1 MTTATGDRG
10 VQVFDLD
17 TIMAA
22 FDETAA
28 LAAVEQAMI
37 AFSAG
42 RAQIG
47 ASAHLMFDAPPGDCH
62 VRSGNLHGEDVFV
75 VKVASSFYDN
85 PARGLSSSQGFVAV
99 LSAKT
104 GEPLAIL
111 QDRGHLTNL
120 RTAMA
125 GMLAARAIGY
135 DGKGV
140 VGIVGTGIQARMQA
154 ELIRRRLGAER
165 LLVWG
170 RDADKAQ
177 NRADDLDG
185 EACAL
190 EPLVRRADLVVTT
203 TPSTVPLVDNAWV
216 RPGTRIVAVGAD
228 GGGKREL
235 DAAILHRAT
244 VVVDSVEQ
252 CLASGETGWAVN
264 AGFLSPAALI
274 ELGSLLAT
282 PRTFDRDEVVVAD
295 LTGLGVQDAAIAGA
309 VWRSLADRA

>member
-1 MTTATGDRG
+1 MR
-10 VQVFDLD
+10 VLDLD

-22 FDETAA
+22 YDETAA
-28 LAAVEQAMI
+28 IAAVEQAMI

-47 ASAHLMFDAPPGDCH
+47 ASAHLIFEAPPGDCH
-62 VRSGNLHGEDVFV
+62 VRSCNLHGEDVFV

-85 PARGLSSSQGFVAV
+85 PAQGLSSSQGFVAV

-154 ELIRRRLGAER
+154 EMIRRHLGAER
-165 LLVWG
+165 ILVWG
-170 RDADKAQ
+170 RDGDKAQ
-177 NRADDLDG
+177 SLADDLGG
-185 EACAL
+185 EASAL
-190 EPLVRRADLVVTT
+190 EPLVRRADLIVTT
-203 TPSTVPLVDNAWV
+203 TPSTVPLVADAWI
-216 RPGTRIVAVGAD
+216 RPGTRIVAVGSD

-274 ELGSLLAT
+274 ELGGLLAA
-282 PRTFDRDEVVVAD
+282 PRTFDEGKIVVAD

-309 VWRSLADRA
+309 VWRSVLDRA

>member
-1 MTTATGDRG
+1 M
-10 VQVFDLD
+10 QVFDLD

-22 FDETAA
+22 YDETAA
-28 LAAVEQAMI
+28 LAAVERAII

-47 ASAHLMFDAPPGDCH
+47 ASAHLMFASPPGDCH

-85 PARGLSSSQGFVAV
+85 RKTGLSSSQGFVAV

-111 QDRGHLTNL
+111 QDRGHLTNI

-125 GMLAARAIGY
+125 GLLAARAIGY
-135 DGKGV
+135 HGGGV
-140 VGIVGTGIQARMQA
+140 IGIVGTGIQARMQA
-154 ELIRRRLGAER
+154 ELIRRHLGAER
-165 LLVWG
+165 LLIWG
-170 RDADKAQ
+170 RDADKA
-177 NRADDLDG
+177 RELADELG
-185 EACAL
+185 GAASAL
-190 EPLVRRADLVVTT
+190 EPLVCQADLIVTT
-203 TPSTVPLVDNAWV
+203 TPSTIPLIDDAWV

-228 GGGKREL
+228 GGGKHEL

-252 CLASGETGWAVN
+252 SLASGETGWAVN

-274 ELGSLLAT
+274 ELGALLAA
-282 PRTFDRDEVVVAD
+282 PRTFGDQDVVVAD
-295 LTGLGVQDAAIAGA
+295 LTGLGVQDAAIAGS
-309 VWRSLADRA
+309 VWRSLAAA

>member
-1 MTTATGDRG
+1 M
-10 VQVFDLD
+10 QVFDLD

-22 FDETAA
+22 YDEAA
-28 LAAVEQAMI
+28 VLAAVEHAII
-37 AFSAG
+37 AYSAG
-42 RAQIG
+42 RAQTG
-47 ASAHLMFDAPPGDCH
+47 ASAHLMFDSPPGDCH
-62 VRSGNLHGEDVFV
+62 VRSGSLQGEDVFV

-85 PARGLSSSQGFVAV
+85 PAQGLSSSQGFVAV
-99 LSAKT
+99 LNART

-125 GMLAARAIGY
+125 GLLAARAIGY

-140 VGIVGTGIQARMQA
+140 IGIVGTGIQARMQA
-154 ELIRRRLGAER
+154 ELIRRHLGAER
-165 LLVWG
+165 LLIWG
-170 RDADKAQ
+170 RDADKA
-177 NRADDLDG
+177 RELAVELGGVASD
-185 EACAL
+185 L
-190 EPLVRRADLVVTT
+190 EPLVRQADLIVTT
-203 TPSTVPLVDNAWV
+203 TPSTVPLIDDAWV

-252 CLASGETGWAVN
+252 SLASGETGWAVN

-274 ELGSLLAT
+274 ELGALLAA
-282 PRTFDRDEVVVAD
+282 PRAFGEEEVVVAD

-309 VWRSLADRA
+309 VWKALADRA

>member
-1 MTTATGDRG
+1 MH
-10 VQVFDLD
+10 VFDLD

-22 FDETAA
+22 YDEKAA
-28 LAAVEQAMI
+28 LAAVERAI
-37 AFSAG
+37 VAYSAG
-42 RAQIG
+42 QAQTG

-85 PARGLSSSQGFVAV
+85 PKQGLSSSQGFVAV

-111 QDRGHLTNL
+111 QDRGHLTNI

-125 GMLAARAIGY
+125 GLLAARAIGY

-140 VGIVGTGIQARMQA
+140 IGIVGTGIQARMQA
-154 ELIRRRLGAER
+154 GMIGRHVGAAR

-170 RDADKAQ
+170 RDADKAEAL
-177 NRADDLDG
+177 ADDLG
-185 EACAL
+185 GTASGL
-190 EPLVRRADLVVTT
+190 EPLVRQADLIVTT
-203 TPSTVPLVDNAWV
+203 TPSNVPLIDDAWV

-252 CLASGETGWAVN
+252 CLAGGETGWAVN

-274 ELGSLLAT
+274 ELGSLLAA
-282 PRTFDRDEVVVAD
+282 PRRFDEEEIVVAD

-309 VWRSLADRA
+309 VWRSLADRG

>member
-1 MTTATGDRG
+1 MR
-10 VQVFDLD
+10 VLDLD
-17 TIMAA
+17 AIMAA
-22 FDETAA
+22 YDERAA
-28 LAAVEQAMI
+28 VAAVEQAMI

-47 ASAHLMFDAPPGDCH
+47 ASAHLMFEAPPGDCH
-62 VRSGNLHGEDVFV
+62 VRSGNLHGDEVFV

-111 QDRGHLTNL
+111 QDRGRLTNL

-125 GMLAARAIGY
+125 GMLAARVIGY

-154 ELIRRRLGAER
+154 EMIRRHLGAER

-170 RDADKAQ
+170 RDGDKAQ
-177 NRADDLDG
+177 SLADDLGG
-185 EACAL
+185 EASAL
-190 EPLVRRADLVVTT
+190 EPLARRADLIVTT
-203 TPSTVPLVDNAWV
+203 TPSTVPLIDDAWV
-216 RPGTRIVAVGAD
+216 RPGTRIVAVGSD

-274 ELGSLLAT
+274 ELGGLLAT
-282 PRTFDRDEVVVAD
+282 PRTFGREEIVVAD

-309 VWRSLADRA
+309 VWRSVMDRA

>member
-1 MTTATGDRG
+1 MR
-10 VQVFDLD
+10 VLDLD

-22 FDETAA
+22 YDETAA
-28 LAAVEQAMI
+28 IAAVEQAMI

-47 ASAHLMFDAPPGDCH
+47 ASAHLMFEAPPGDCH
-62 VRSGNLHGEDVFV
+62 VRSGNLHGDEVFV

-85 PARGLSSSQGFVAV
+85 PAQRLSSSQ
-99 LSAKT
+99 
-104 GEPLAIL
+104 
-111 QDRGHLTNL
+111 
-120 RTAMA
+120 

-154 ELIRRRLGAER
+154 ELIRRHIGAER

-177 NRADDLDG
+177 SLADDLG
-185 EACAL
+185 GKASGLEA
-190 EPLVRRADLVVTT
+190 LVRQADLIVTT
-203 TPSTVPLVDNAWV
+203 TPSTVPLVDDVWV

-264 AGFLSPAALI
+264 VGFLSPAALI
-274 ELGSLLAT
+274 ELGGLLAT
-282 PRTFDRDEVVVAD
+282 PRSFARDDVVVAD

-309 VWRSLADRA
+309 VWRSLADRG

>member
-1 MTTATGDRG
+1 MR
-10 VQVFDLD
+10 VLDLD

-22 FDETAA
+22 YDETAA
-28 LAAVEQAMI
+28 IAAVEQAMI

-47 ASAHLMFDAPPGDCH
+47 ASAHLMFEAPPGDCH

-85 PARGLSSSQGFVAV
+85 PAQGLSSSQGFVAV

-125 GMLAARAIGY
+125 GLLAARAIGY
-135 DGKGV
+135 DGKGM
-140 VGIVGTGIQARMQA
+140 VGVVGTGIQARMQG
-154 ELIRRRLGAER
+154 ELIRRHLGAAR

-177 NRADDLDG
+177 SLADDLGG
-185 EACAL
+185 EASAL
-190 EPLVRRADLVVTT
+190 EPLVHEADLIVTT
-203 TPSTVPLVDNAWV
+203 TPSTVPLVEDAWV
-216 RPGTRIVAVGAD
+216 RPGARIVAVGAD

-252 CLASGETGWAVN
+252 CLTSGETGWAVN
-264 AGFLSPAALI
+264 AGFLSPAALV
-274 ELGSLLAT
+274 ELGALLAT
-282 PRTFDRDEVVVAD
+282 PRSFEEDEVVVAD

-309 VWRSLADRA
+309 VWRSVMDRP

>member
-1 MTTATGDRG
+1 MH
-10 VQVFDLD
+10 VFDLD
-17 TIMAA
+17 TIMVAY
-22 FDETAA
+22 DEEAA
-28 LAAVEQAMI
+28 LAAVERAI
-37 AFSAG
+37 VAYSAG
-42 RAQIG
+42 QAQTG

-62 VRSGNLHGEDVFV
+62 VRSGNLRGEDVFV

-85 PARGLSSSQGFVAV
+85 PKQGLSSSQGFVAV

-125 GMLAARAIGY
+125 GALAARAIGY

-154 ELIRRRLGAER
+154 GMIGRHVGAER

-170 RDADKAQ
+170 RDADKA
-177 NRADDLDG
+177 
-185 EACAL
+185 EALANELGGVASGL
-190 EPLVRRADLVVTT
+190 EPLVRQADLIVTT
-203 TPSTVPLVDNAWV
+203 TPSTVPLIDDAWV
-216 RPGTRIVAVGAD
+216 RPGTRIVAVGSD

-235 DAAILHRAT
+235 DPAILHRAT

-274 ELGSLLAT
+274 ELGALLAV
-282 PRTFDRDEVVVAD
+282 PRRFEAEEIVVAD

-309 VWRSLADRA
+309 VWTALTGRG

>member
-1 MTTATGDRG
+1 

-22 FDETAA
+22 YDEAA
-28 LAAVEQAMI
+28 VLAAVERAII
-37 AFSAG
+37 AYSAG
-42 RAQIG
+42 RAQTG
-47 ASAHLMFDAPPGDCH
+47 ASAHLMFDSPPGDCH
-62 VRSGNLHGEDVFV
+62 VRSGSLQGEGVFV

-85 PARGLSSSQGFVAV
+85 PAQGLSSSQGFVAV
-99 LSAKT
+99 LNART

-125 GMLAARAIGY
+125 GLLAARAIGY
-135 DGKGV
+135 DGRGV
-140 VGIVGTGIQARMQA
+140 IGIVGTGIQARMQA
-154 ELIRRRLGAER
+154 ELIRRHLGAER
-165 LLVWG
+165 LLIWG
-170 RDADKAQ
+170 RDADKA
-177 NRADDLDG
+177 RDLAG
-185 EACAL
+185 ELGGAASAL
-190 EPLVRRADLVVTT
+190 ERLVRQADLIVTT
-203 TPSTVPLVDNAWV
+203 TPSTVPLIDDAWV

-235 DAAILHRAT
+235 DPTILHRAT

-252 CLASGETGWAVN
+252 SLASGETGWAVN

-274 ELGSLLAT
+274 ELGALLAA
-282 PRTFDRDEVVVAD
+282 PRAFDEEEVVVAD

-309 VWRSLADRA
+309 VWRLLADSA